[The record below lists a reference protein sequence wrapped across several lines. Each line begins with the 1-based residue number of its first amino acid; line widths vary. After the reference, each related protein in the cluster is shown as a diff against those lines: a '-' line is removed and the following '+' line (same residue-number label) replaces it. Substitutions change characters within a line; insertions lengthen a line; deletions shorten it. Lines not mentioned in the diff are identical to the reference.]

1 MTKKAK
7 IKYGLKNVYYS
18 LINED
23 AEGAITYGTP
33 KPFPGARSLSLEPQG
48 EMTKWHA
55 DNTVYFVAD
64 SNQGYEGDLTMAR
77 IIDDFHTDVLGNI
90 KDDKGVIA
98 EYADILGKK
107 FALLFQFE
115 TDIRSVR
122 HVLYNCT
129 ASRPTVGSSTK
140 EDTIEPQEETV
151 TITAVPRVSDNLVKC
166 KTSEDA
172 NEIDNTV
179 YNSWFTQVYVPVR
192 SESDTVVINPGETGS
207 GQTGSGN

>member
-1 MTKKAK
+1 MAKKNK

-18 LINED
+18 LITD
-23 AEGAITYGTP
+23 DGEGNLTYATP
-33 KPFPGARSLSLEPQG
+33 KAFPGARSLSLEPQG
-48 EMTKWHA
+48 EITKWNA
-55 DNTVYFVAD
+55 DNVVFFTTSA
-64 SNQGYEGDLTMAR
+64 NNGYEGDLTMAK

-98 EYADILGKK
+98 EYADILGKS

-115 TDIRSVR
+115 GDIHGTR

-129 ASRPTVGSSTK
+129 ATRPTVGSSTK

-166 KTSEDA
+166 KTSEDLD
-172 NEIDNTV
+172 EIDTTV
-179 YNSWFTQVYVPVR
+179 YNNWFKSVYVPVR
-192 SESDTVVINPGETGS
+192 SETDTVVTDQGETGS
-207 GQTGSGN
+207 GN